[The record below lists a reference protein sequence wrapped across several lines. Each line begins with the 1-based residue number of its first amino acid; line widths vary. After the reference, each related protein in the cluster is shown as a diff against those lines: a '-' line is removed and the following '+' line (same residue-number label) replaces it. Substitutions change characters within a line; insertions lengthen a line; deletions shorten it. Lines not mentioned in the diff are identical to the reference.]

1 MNASIQYVINAQRDD
16 TNRSIQNF
24 TALCLLL
31 PDDGEGP
38 LWRITVLFIAGLT
51 SHRNRHT
58 HTQHKNTITLIVRS
72 TAAQQRSDETSIGAP
87 SRRLPVRVF
96 RAAVA
101 VPLLPVP
108 PVPVNQL
115 AEVGR
120 LLAVL
125 DDELVLEELLG
136 CGTLCGEED
145 RI

>member
-1 MNASIQYVINAQRDD
+1 MILTVPFRTLRPSVFFCRTTVKDH
-16 TNRSIQNF
+16 SGESLF
-24 TALCLLL
+24 SLLL
-31 PDDGEGP
+31 DSLHTETD
-38 LWRITVLFIAGLT
+38 
-51 SHRNRHT
+51 T
-58 HTQHKNTITLIVRS
+58 HTQHKNTIALIVRS
-72 TAAQQRSDETSIGAP
+72 TAAQQRSNETSVGAP

-145 RI
+145 SI